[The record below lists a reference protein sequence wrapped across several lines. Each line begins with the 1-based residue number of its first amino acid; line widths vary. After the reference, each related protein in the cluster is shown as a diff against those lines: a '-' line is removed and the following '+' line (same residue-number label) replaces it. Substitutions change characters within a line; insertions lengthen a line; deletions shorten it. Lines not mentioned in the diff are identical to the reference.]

1 MIWLWDGICEIVE
14 CLCKESIRFTEAGRD
29 REEWSNIQNSEDR
42 DEIEKQDDVVMIKSW
57 NVNMQFYFISERFGI
72 IICIGILVSCLKNKP
87 NIMYECLLA
96 YRNK

>member
-57 NVNMQFYFISERFGI
+57 NVNMQFYFKKIRNYYMHRYFGFM
-72 IICIGILVSCLKNKP
+72 LKEQAEYYVW
-87 NIMYECLLA
+87 MYA
-96 YRNK
+96 GV